1 MDVVFAFYAFCI
13 LFLSTSDCFA
23 MPRNPVGTN
32 NDDCHYRRWTK
43 CEGLPKYITS
53 IKPTVKKTDLLNQY
67 IGSVYQKLTEILK
80 KGIHERS
87 EEDHNLLKKYKQVMQ
102 NKSG

>member
-1 MDVVFAFYAFCI
+1 MSSHNTLTAKLEKMDVVFAFYAFCI

-53 IKPTVKKTDLLNQY
+53 IKPTVKKT
-67 IGSVYQKLTEILK
+67 G
-80 KGIHERS
+80 
-87 EEDHNLLKKYKQVMQ
+87 KY
-102 NKSG
+102 